1 MLNSSIAEM
10 YANWPW
16 FRTLIDLVEMIL
28 SKSESEIAA
37 NYDVQ
42 LVQDKDS
49 LQLGHELREKLAA
62 TSRAVLAV
70 TGHHE
75 LQENNP
81 RLLKS
86 MALRNPYIDPLNVIQ
101 AGGILLIYIPWD
113 IPSWSI

>member
-1 MLNSSIAEM
+1 M

-49 LQLGHELREKLAA
+49 LQLGQELREKLAA
-62 TSRAVLAV
+62 TSRAVLTV
-70 TGHHE
+70 SGHHV

-86 MALRNPYIDPLNVIQ
+86 MTLRNPYIDPLNVIQ
-101 AGGILLIYIPWD
+101 AGNT
-113 IPSWSI
+113 PS